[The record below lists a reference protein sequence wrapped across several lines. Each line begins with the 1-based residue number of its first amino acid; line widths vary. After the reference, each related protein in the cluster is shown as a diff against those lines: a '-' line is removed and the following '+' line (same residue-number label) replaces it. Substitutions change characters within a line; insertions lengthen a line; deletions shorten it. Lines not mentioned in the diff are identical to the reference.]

1 MKKSQR
7 IVYTKENC
15 PKGQG
20 KERKMRKSILLS
32 LLIVVFCGYMV
43 FSLSGLF
50 GELSAKKDEKAGY
63 DSEISET
70 EDRIAEKGDSAGNI
84 TAEDFE
90 GKDVE
95 ELLENEDIKD
105 LFEQELYDQ
114 GYGYPGDV
122 VFEDISGS

>member
-1 MKKSQR
+1 M
-7 IVYTKENC
+7 YTKENC

-32 LLIVVFCGYMV
+32 ILIVAFCGYMV

-63 DSEISET
+63 DALNRET
-70 EDRIAEKGDSAGNI
+70 ENRIDEKENSVGNI

>member
-15 PKGQG
+15 PEGLR

-43 FSLSGLF
+43 FSLSDLF
-50 GELSAKKDEKAGY
+50 GELSAKNAEKAGY
-63 DSEISET
+63 DAQNIET
-70 EDRIAEKGDSAGNI
+70 ENRIDEKENSVGNI

-105 LFEQELYDQ
+105 LFEQELYEQ
-114 GYGYPGDV
+114 GYGYSNDT
-122 VFEDISGS
+122 VFVDKSGS